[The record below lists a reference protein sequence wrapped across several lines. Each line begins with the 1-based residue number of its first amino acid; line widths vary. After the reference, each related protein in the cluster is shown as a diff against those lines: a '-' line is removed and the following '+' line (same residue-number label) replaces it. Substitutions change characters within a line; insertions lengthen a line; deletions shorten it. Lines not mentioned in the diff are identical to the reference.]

1 MVFNSATE
9 VGNQVVEFRTVVT
22 KELHIMEAA
31 IQVIVEERC
40 IGVAAKVHRMEQA
53 VARDIVVK
61 HHTETAAEV
70 HHMVRV
76 ITQAT
81 VGERH
86 TKVVV
91 KVHRM
96 EQDFVQVNAV
106 EHHTE
111 AAAEVRDKG

>member
-1 MVFNSATE
+1 
-9 VGNQVVEFRTVVT
+9 
-22 KELHIMEAA
+22 MEAA

-40 IGVAAKVHRMEQA
+40 IRVAAEVHRMEQA

-61 HHTETAAEV
+61 HHTETVAEV

-76 ITQAT
+76 INQVTIE
-81 VGERH
+81 ERS
-86 TKVVV
+86 TEVVV

-111 AAAEVRDKG
+111 AAAEVRH